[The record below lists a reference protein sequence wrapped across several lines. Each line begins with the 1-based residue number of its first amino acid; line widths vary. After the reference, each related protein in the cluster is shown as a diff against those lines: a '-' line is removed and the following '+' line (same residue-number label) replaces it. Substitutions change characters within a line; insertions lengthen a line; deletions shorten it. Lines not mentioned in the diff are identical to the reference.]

1 MWFLYK
7 YIQDYYVQNK
17 PIVNYQQHQETNV
30 YSQGRVEINQN
41 GVFCSFSL
49 RALLLKKSNFVF
61 YYIPWMPVHFQYLL
75 QPFIQLHIQR
85 CTEKFS
91 LRTQFWIPNFNV
103 NRIFCFLFSLST
115 LNSVLWEQ
123 SKFSSLK
130 TKYMTQFP

>member
-1 MWFLYK
+1 MFIPK
-7 YIQDYYVQNK
+7 KGGNK
-17 PIVNYQQHQETNV
+17 SKWSWH
-30 YSQGRVEINQN
+30 YSLQV
-41 GVFCSFSL
+41 
-49 RALLLKKSNFVF
+49 LLLKKSNFVF

-130 TKYMTQFP
+130 TKYMTQYTVPLEVVVFSTRQERQLDD